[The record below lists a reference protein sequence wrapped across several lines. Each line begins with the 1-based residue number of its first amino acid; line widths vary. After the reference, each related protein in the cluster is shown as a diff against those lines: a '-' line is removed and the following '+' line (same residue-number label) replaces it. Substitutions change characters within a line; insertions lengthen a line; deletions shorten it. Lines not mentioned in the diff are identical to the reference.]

1 MGFPRVALVTGAS
14 RGVGAAV
21 ARALAA
27 QGNTRIVINYHN
39 NAKAANQLIAE
50 LSELRSQSSDGT
62 VDSQG
67 PWFTAIQAD
76 IASRVEMTR
85 LVQQTVDRMG
95 RLDIVVSN
103 VGWTR
108 MTDFMNLEDAD
119 NEADWDRCFDVNVK
133 SHFRLFRACQPYL
146 ESSEGVFIA
155 TASVAGV
162 KPSGSS
168 LAYAVTKAALIHLV
182 KSLAVIAG
190 PKIRVNSVA
199 PGVLMTVSLSFGF
212 FKLHADEDKDWGQG
226 FPAEKIQAVE
236 EKNVLKRLA
245 TPEDV
250 AEHVKFLSMSR
261 SITGMNAVIDAG
273 FSL

>member
-1 MGFPRVALVTGAS
+1 MTSFKVALVTGAS

-21 ARALAA
+21 ARTLAE
-27 QGNTRIVINYHN
+27 QGNTRVVINYHS
-39 NAKAANQLIAE
+39 NADAAKQLLNE
-50 LSELRSQSSDGT
+50 LTEIRRATGHGGTSDERL
-62 VDSQG
+62 
-67 PWFTAIQAD
+67 WFTAIQAD
-76 IASRVEMTR
+76 TTKREEMTR
-85 LVQQTVDRMG
+85 LVQQTLEQMG

-108 MTDFMNLEDAD
+108 MTDFMNLDDAD
-119 NEADWDRCFDVNVK
+119 SEGDWDRCFDVNVK
-133 SHFRLFRACQPYL
+133 SHFRLFRACQPHL
-146 ESSEGVFIA
+146 ERTKGVFIA

-182 KSLAVIAG
+182 KGLAIIAG

-199 PGVLMTVSLSFGF
+199 PGVLMT
-212 FKLHADEDKDWGQG
+212 DWGKG
-226 FPAEKIQAVE
+226 FPAEKVRAVE

-250 AEHVKFLSMSR
+250 AEQVRFLAMSR
-261 SITGMNAVIDAG
+261 SITGMNAIIDAG

>member
-1 MGFPRVALVTGAS
+1 MSLPKVALITGAS

-27 QGNTRIVINYHN
+27 QCDTRVVVNYHS
-39 NAKAANQLIAE
+39 NASAANQLLDE
-50 LSELRSQSSDGT
+50 LNRIQDSSCNGASRDP
-62 VDSQG
+62 G
-67 PWFTAIQAD
+67 PWFIAIQAD
-76 IASRVEMTR
+76 TSNREQMAS
-85 LVQQTVDRMG
+85 LVQQTINQMG

-108 MTDFMNLEDAD
+108 MTDFMNLDEAD
-119 NEADWDRCFDVNVK
+119 SEADWDRCFDVNVK
-133 SHFRLFRACQPYL
+133 SHFRLFRACQPHL
-146 ESSEGVFIA
+146 EASEGVFIA

-168 LAYAVTKAALIHLV
+168 LPYAVTKAALIHLV
-182 KSLAVIAG
+182 KSLAIIAG
-190 PKIRVNSVA
+190 PKIRVNSVS
-199 PGVLMTVSLSFGF
+199 PGVLMT
-212 FKLHADEDKDWGQG
+212 DWGRG
-226 FPAEKIQAVE
+226 FPTEKIKAVE

-250 AEHVKFLSMSR
+250 AEQVRFLATSR
-261 SITGMNAVIDAG
+261 SITGTNTVIDAG

>member
-1 MGFPRVALVTGAS
+1 MSFPKVALVTGAS

-39 NAKAANQLIAE
+39 NATAANQLITE
-50 LSELRSQSSDGT
+50 LSELQSQSSDGT
-62 VDSQG
+62 VDKQS

-76 IASRVEMTR
+76 IASQAEMTR

-95 RLDIVVSN
+95 RLDVVVSN

-108 MTDFMNLEDAD
+108 MTDFMKLEDAD

-133 SHFRLFRACQPYL
+133 SHFRLFRACQPHL

-190 PKIRVNSVA
+190 PKVRVNSVA
-199 PGVLMTVSLSFGF
+199 PGVLMT
-212 FKLHADEDKDWGQG
+212 DWGQG
-226 FPAEKIQAVE
+226 FPAEKIQAVQ

-250 AEHVKFLSMSR
+250 AEHVKLLSMSR

>member
-1 MGFPRVALVTGAS
+1 MDFPRVALVTGAS

-21 ARALAA
+21 ARTLAA

-39 NAKAANQLIAE
+39 NATAADQLITE
-50 LSELRSQSSDGT
+50 LTELRNQSSDGT
-62 VDSQG
+62 VGNQC

-76 IASRVEMTR
+76 IASRAEMTR

-95 RLDIVVSN
+95 RLDVVVSN
-103 VGWTR
+103 TGIDV
-108 MTDFMNLEDAD
+108 
-119 NEADWDRCFDVNVK
+119 FDVNVK

-199 PGVLMTVSLSFGF
+199 PGVLMT
-212 FKLHADEDKDWGQG
+212 DWGQG
-226 FPAEKIQAVE
+226 FPAEKIQAVQ

>member
-1 MGFPRVALVTGAS
+1 MTS
-14 RGVGAAV
+14 NEV
-21 ARALAA
+21 ARDE
-27 QGNTRIVINYHN
+27 Q
-39 NAKAANQLIAE
+39 
-50 LSELRSQSSDGT
+50 
-62 VDSQG
+62 

-76 IASRVEMTR
+76 TTKREGMTCLVE
-85 LVQQTVDRMG
+85 QTIEQMG
-95 RLDIVVSN
+95 RLDLVVSN

-108 MTDFMNLEDAD
+108 MTDFMNLEEAD

-133 SHFRLFRACQPYL
+133 SHLRLFRACQPHL
-146 ESSEGVFIA
+146 ERSEGVFIA

-182 KSLAVIAG
+182 KGLAIIAG

-199 PGVLMTVSLSFGF
+199 PGVLMT
-212 FKLHADEDKDWGQG
+212 DWGKG
-226 FPAEKIQAVE
+226 FPAEKIRAVE

-250 AEHVKFLSMSR
+250 AEQVRFLAMSR
-261 SITGMNAVIDAG
+261 SITGINAVIDAG